1 MKRSM
6 DMRTLILS
14 DLHLGNGG
22 DYDVFAGS
30 EALPALLE
38 RFVDPPTRV
47 ILNGDSMDFLMNE
60 DPLKLDVNQAVQQA
74 EAIATAKPTAPTLEA
89 LGRICKAEGEVLVR
103 MGNHD
108 VELAL
113 DEVRGVFRKHLN
125 QPDSVARRMTFERG
139 SEPHIM
145 EVGGTKILI
154 THGEQNDPFNQV
166 DYEHLPGLGAPGS
179 AQAKDFEYP
188 AGSLLVK
195 EILNPLKRKRNMRF
209 VDLLKPDFQGAVLT
223 ALAVDPLAVK
233 VAAKSESFEIISRA
247 LQNLGEVSF
256 VPGADELGMTSGL
269 QGAGLTPE
277 EIEALQQQL
286 TGAPEEV
293 DFGIL
298 SDVVSSLYLKLTK
311 AGLKLYARA
320 QRRIADDSGKLYF
333 SYEPGDDEWK
343 EALRLAEKFSAQ
355 AVILGHSHA
364 ARWKKD
370 NSLLYTNTG
379 TWIWLMRL
387 PDESASDDEW
397 MEFLQDL
404 KDDPKMKTPK
414 NQAKLEKRFTP
425 VTVEVKVGGGA
436 AITLHALEPSGELR
450 VVHSATVD
458 GGWAP
463 VQRHGDQEPRQ
474 KAPVPLEPRQA
485 KTRIKSTPTTMPPTK
500 EVKPEVKPPLTTTA
514 GPPSKTVRAAA
525 KTIGRKRETIILQRY
540 LPPPPTNKVTVEVYS
555 KTVVLRYG
563 DVVYT
568 GPNRLDFL
576 ALRADLNRYD
586 YRGYGEQLFNGIIH
600 NGISEDGTAETTTL
614 QGYGEA
620 IRATKDQVRFELIL
634 DQNDVEINQLRW
646 EYLKQPDK
654 TPLAVL
660 GRSAFYRRLNV
671 RTEPLPIEKRPL
683 KVLAAICS
691 PKDLGLEGGSTNE
704 ILQKLAKVDVI
715 AERERMV
722 KALEWASS
730 HGMMQ
735 YDIFPNAN
743 VPAVTLEA
751 LRKALQ
757 DGYHVLHLL
766 CHGLFIE
773 RQRDQRQFYLVMERT
788 DRQSHFVAADDFI
801 DALRLGKGKL
811 RLVILAACQSA
822 ISSTGAAFH
831 GLGPRLAREAGIP
844 SVIGMQDLLP
854 FQAAQLFTQHFYDDL
869 ARSGRIDMALAVT
882 RLALYQPN
890 DQKNR
895 AETGSWGIPVLL
907 MCTDDG
913 KLLDPA
919 ELPEREPEI
928 LPFEPPAGQSGLTPG
943 PLPQDLSPPPS
954 SASQLLSSFSLMMNR
969 VMETTPPRVEEAFL
983 APQQPRGALRTGLRK
998 PVRIS
1003 VEDRVGPPREEGLK
1017 TFVEKNENGGLRLPP
1032 SVYAQIA
1039 SALNTG
1045 KHIIL
1050 IGPPGT
1056 GKTSLA
1062 KAICEYAQAEERRF
1076 SAGIT
1081 YTTSTADWT
1090 AFDTVGGYVPTAQ
1103 QTLQFRPGIFLR
1115 AICDGHWLVIDEI
1128 NRAEIDKAFGEL
1140 FTVLSGQ
1147 RVDLPYRVGDIPVR
1161 VLPPDHNGQDGW
1173 IPPEAETGFDYVVH
1187 PNWRIIGTMNVY
1199 DKSSL
1204 FNMSLAFMRRF
1215 AFIDVDLPEPRS
1227 YAELRDRWIAAN
1239 TGFAAISAADRD
1251 SLTKKLNDLLDQT
1264 TPLMQRRALGPAIAQ
1279 DMIKY
1284 VADRYPGKGAGENM
1298 LDLLGEAFL
1307 LYAVPQLDGLDRD
1320 GIGEIYTH
1328 LSGLF
1333 EQAARMKGILARIQV
1348 LYPYIPV
1355 GNWKEAP
1362 AIPPAGG
1369 QNG

>member
-60 DPLKLDVNQAVQQA
+60 DPLKLDVNRAVEQA
-74 EAIATAKPTAPTLEA
+74 EDIATAKPTAPTLEA
-89 LGRICKAEGEVLVR
+89 LGRICKAGGEVLVR

-113 DEVRGVFRKHLN
+113 AEVRDVFRKRLK
-125 QPDSVARRMTFERG
+125 QPNSVAQRLTFERG
-139 SEPHIM
+139 SAPHIM
-145 EVGGTKILI
+145 TVGGAKILI
-154 THGEQNDPFNQV
+154 THGEQDDPFNRV
-166 DYEHLPGLGAPGS
+166 DYEHLPGPGASGL

-209 VDLLKPDFQGAVLT
+209 ADLLKPDFQGAVLT

-233 VAAKSESFEIISRA
+233 VALKGESLEIIRRA

-256 VPGADELGMTSGL
+256 ESGADKLGMTFRL
-269 QGAGLTPE
+269 QGAGLTLE

-286 TGAPEEV
+286 TGEPDEV
-293 DFGIL
+293 SFGL
-298 SDVVSSLYLKLTK
+298 MDDLLYGIRLKLTK
-311 AGLKLYARA
+311 AGLKLYAHA
-320 QRRIADDSGKLYF
+320 QRRLADDSGAQYF
-333 SYEPGDDEWK
+333 SYKPGEDEWE
-343 EALRLAEKFSAQ
+343 EAKRLSKKFDAK

-364 ARWKKD
+364 ARWKQD
-370 NSLLYTNTG
+370 NNLLYTNTG

-404 KDDPKMKTPK
+404 KDDPKLKKPK
-414 NQAKLEKRFTP
+414 NQAKIEKRFTP
-425 VTVEVKVGGGA
+425 VTVEPKSGGGA
-436 AITLHALEPSGELR
+436 TVTLHIWEPSGELSI
-450 VVHSATVD
+450 VHSATVSQES
-458 GGWAP
+458 A
-463 VQRHGDQEPRQ
+463 VMQRNGDQELRR
-474 KAPVPLEPRQA
+474 KAQIPLQPRQA

-500 EVKPEVKPPLTTTA
+500 EVKPEVKPPPTTTA
-514 GPPSKTVRAAA
+514 GPPSNTVQEGAKTV
-525 KTIGRKRETIILQRY
+525 GRERETIILQRY
-540 LPPPPTNKVTVEVYS
+540 LPPPPANKVTLEVYS
-555 KTVVLRYG
+555 KTVVLRYS

-614 QGYGEA
+614 QGYGAA

-634 DQNDVEINQLRW
+634 DQNDTEINQLRW

-660 GRSAFYRRLNV
+660 GGSAFYRRLNV
-671 RTEPLPIEKRPL
+671 RTEPLSIEKRPI
-683 KVLAAICS
+683 KVLVAICS
-691 PKDLGLEGGSTNE
+691 PNDLGPEGGSTNE
-704 ILQKLAKVDVI
+704 ILQKLVKIDVS
-715 AERERMV
+715 AERERME

-773 RQRDQRQFYLVMERT
+773 RKRNQRQFYLVMERT
-788 DRQSHFVAADDFI
+788 DRQSHFVLADDFI
-801 DALRLGKGKL
+801 DALRLGKGML

-854 FQAAQLFTQHFYDDL
+854 VPAAQLFTQHFYDDL

-882 RLALYQPN
+882 RLSLYQPV
-890 DQKNR
+890 DQKSR

-928 LPFEPPAGQSGLTPG
+928 LPFELPAGQNDLAPEL
-943 PLPQDLSPPPS
+943 PLQDLSPPPS
-954 SASQLLSSFSLMMNR
+954 STSQLLSSLSLMMNR
-969 VMETTPPRVEEAFL
+969 VMEATPPRAEAVVL
-983 APQQPRGALRTGLRK
+983 APQQPRGALTTSLQR

-1003 VEDRVGPPREEGLK
+1003 VEDRLGPPRKEGLK
-1017 TFVEKNENGGLRLPP
+1017 TFVEKNEKGGLRLPP

-1062 KAICEYAQAEERRF
+1062 KAICEYAQSTDCRF

-1081 YTTSTADWT
+1081 YATATADWT
-1090 AFDTVGGYVPTAQ
+1090 TFDTVGGYVPTAQ

-1161 VLPPDHNGQDGW
+1161 VLPPAHNGQDGW
-1173 IPPEAETGFDYVVH
+1173 IPLEAKTGFDYVVH

-1227 YAELRDRWIAAN
+1227 YAKLRNKWIAKN
-1239 TGFAAISAADRD
+1239 NGFAAISAADRK
-1251 SLTKKLNDLLDQT
+1251 SLKKKLNDLLDQT

-1284 VADRYPGKGAGENM
+1284 VADRCPSKGAGESI

-1307 LYAVPQLDGLDRD
+1307 LYAVPQLDGLDRE
-1320 GIGEIYTH
+1320 GISEIYTH
-1328 LSGLF
+1328 LSILF

-1348 LYPYIPV
+1348 LYPYIPARD
-1355 GNWKEAP
+1355 WKETP
-1362 AIPPAGG
+1362 ANLPAGG